1 MTFAQAVLGLQN
13 CVPSLLRITLG
24 VGAAFIL
31 GVVLGFAR
39 YSLPEGL
46 RRNVLVNFLIEAPR
60 YPPPIAWIPFV
71 ILWVGI
77 GELSAVLIVVIGAF
91 FPVFTSTYSG
101 MWSMP
106 RAILWAS
113 QSFELSRWQFFRSVL
128 FPAALPQILSG
139 LRIGLGMG
147 WMSVIAAE
155 MIGADSGLGY
165 TIQLYRVNMQYG
177 AMAYNMALIALVG
190 YLLTLFMNL
199 LERRALRWMDVKGES
214 EHAQA

>member
-1 MTFAQAVLGLQN
+1 MTLAQAVLGLQN
-13 CVPSLLRITLG
+13 CVPSLIRITLG
-24 VGAAFIL
+24 VGAAFVL
-31 GVVLGFAR
+31 GVALGYAR
-39 YSLPEGL
+39 YCLPEAM
-46 RRNVLVNFLIEAPR
+46 RRNFLVNFLIEAPR

-91 FPVFTSTYSG
+91 FPIFTSTYVG
-101 MWSMP
+101 MWSVP
-106 RAILWAS
+106 RPILWAAN
-113 QSFELSRWQFFRSVL
+113 SFELSRWSFFRGVL

-165 TIQLYRVNMQYG
+165 SIQLYRVNMQYG
-177 AMAYNMALIALVG
+177 AMAYDMALIALVG
-190 YLLTLFMNL
+190 YLLTLLMAL
-199 LERRALRWMDVKGES
+199 LEKRALHWMDVKGGGQDAS
-214 EHAQA
+214 A